1 MFQAKRMLKH
11 SSIYA
16 FGNLSRQ
23 LVGFIMLPVYTRYL
37 SPADYGVVG
46 LLIFMVTL
54 IELVFGARMFHAVP
68 KFYYEQNEKSDANE
82 VISTALIITSAI
94 SALAVISVVVLR
106 DPMSQLIFGSADHGL
121 VVGIFSVLILTQALE
136 NYGLGYVR
144 IQQRPWLFVGA
155 GAFKLFMQLG
165 LNILLVVVMKKGV
178 LGVALAS
185 AISAVVFGVAMTLYV
200 IWYTGV
206 SFRRTMARR
215 LIIFSWPLWISGLAA
230 LYIGSSNRY
239 YLRLFSSLDEVGLLE
254 LATKF
259 GAMIAILVWTPFSLY
274 WQTVRF
280 DLYRQPNPIPLYQT
294 VYKFVSTLL
303 MVAGLGVALF
313 CVPVIQI
320 MATEEF
326 HGAVQAVPYLMLSTV
341 FQCLVFFIN
350 FSFLVKEKTGWI
362 SAITY
367 ASALAA
373 TVFYLIL
380 IPRLGFVG
388 AAQGLLLGHA
398 FQFLVSHYGAKRHYD
413 MGLSLRGLTVQTI
426 VVGIC
431 VASAGNM
438 AQDDLVNDVLMRSG
452 IFVLGSLLIV
462 APLLTSGS
470 IRGYLMTFLSTK
482 LSTKAIIRQR

>member
-23 LVGFIMLPVYTRYL
+23 LVGFVMLPVYTRYL

-54 IELVFGARMFHAVP
+54 IELVFGARLFQAVP
-68 KFYYEQNEKSDANE
+68 KYYYEQKTKRDGNK
-82 VISTALIITSAI
+82 VVSTALIITSAI
-94 SALAVISVVVLR
+94 SVAAVIGVVAAR
-106 DPMSQLIFGSADHGL
+106 DPISQLIFGTADHGL
-121 VVGIFSVLILTQALE
+121 LVGIFSVLILTQALE

-155 GAFKLFMQLG
+155 STFKLLMQLG

-178 LGVALAS
+178 LGIALAS
-185 AISAVVFGVAMTLYV
+185 AISAMAFGTFMTIYV
-200 IWYTGV
+200 IWYTGIG
-206 SFRRTMARR
+206 FCRAMARR

-239 YLRLFSSLDEVGLLE
+239 YLRIFGSLDDVGLFE
-254 LATKF
+254 LAAKF

-280 DLYRQPNPIPLYQT
+280 DLYSQPNPIPLYQS

-313 CVPVIQI
+313 SAPVIRI

-326 HGAVQAVPYLMLSTV
+326 YIAAKAVPWLMLSAV
-341 FQCLVFFIN
+341 FQCLVFFVN

-362 SAITY
+362 SWITY
-367 ASALAA
+367 VSAIASTA
-373 TVFYLIL
+373 FYLLL
-380 IPRLGFVG
+380 IPQLGFVG
-388 AAQGLLLGHA
+388 AAQGLMLAHG
-398 FQFLVSHYGAKRHYD
+398 FQFVVSHYGAKRHYD
-413 MGLSLRGLTVQTI
+413 MKLSLRGLTLQI
-426 VVGIC
+426 MVVGLC
-431 VASAGNM
+431 VALANNLEQASVLNDILVKSAIFSVG
-438 AQDDLVNDVLMRSG
+438 AALICLPLVTG
-452 IFVLGSLLIV
+452 G
-462 APLLTSGS
+462 PLRDYITA
-470 IRGYLMTFLSTK
+470 FLSARAVR
-482 LSTKAIIRQR
+482 SR